1 MRRRLRPTS
10 DSALLPFG
18 ALLNCDLFS
27 NHWLEYRLLLEP
39 EWTEL
44 RAESDGAL
52 AQATDLWRQE
62 RDRVE
67 QYGSEASLEQAFI
80 QPLFEILGWKLIYQT
95 WLQNRKPDYA
105 LFLDDPSKDA
115 ALAAGRNAPDFW
127 QHPAILADAKAW
139 HVNLDRPIRVG
150 SQREYPPEQIEWYL
164 DRSRLSYAILTNGRL
179 WRLIPRQLAPG
190 KARFQTYLEVDLPR
204 LLEARMGVN
213 GGQRTFDLD
222 QATAE
227 EFFRFYLFFSPRAFE
242 SRDGRLPLV
251 ERALSGSSEYALSVG
266 EDLKER
272 VFEALRLCIE
282 GFLIHQPNGLDPVR
296 DLEMCREQSFVLL
309 YRLLFIMYAEDRAL
323 LPYRRN
329 DVYTRNRSLARH
341 RDEIAELLDRI
352 DQGRQPD
359 YPPDQISIW
368 SDLLSLFDL
377 IDRGHARYD
386 VPAYNGGLFD
396 PGRHSFLTSVEL
408 PDRYLARV
416 IDHLGRAEDPQHS
429 ERGLFRVDY
438 RDLAIQNLGSIYEGL
453 LELRPH
459 FATEP
464 MIVIRERRATKSAER
479 IIPESGTV
487 PSGWEA
493 TNKRY
498 NTNEVYLQTDKGER
512 RATGSYYTPDQIV
525 AYIVDRTLGP
535 LCRDLSKCLSAEV
548 AAGEE
553 KRKNARGANREAL
566 DAQLDKLRQD
576 FDDRVLRLRVCDPA
590 MGSGHFL
597 VRATQYLAEEIATN
611 PYTGDPDA
619 DQLQE
624 DESVLTYWK
633 RRVVESCIFGVDLN
647 PMAVELAKL
656 ALWLETVSA
665 DAPLSF
671 LDHHLRPGNS
681 LIGARV
687 AELGA
692 LPGAMELQQN
702 VFKQQVEQQLPVLL
716 EPLIKIREMP
726 SQTAQ
731 QIKDKE
737 KLYRRTFQPLCQM
750 FETVADL
757 WCSTFFAHDDQA
769 VTPEQYQQA
778 LQALQRTAD
787 FKKLVRQPWFGAAIE
802 PVRARPVAAFQ
813 WELEFPEVFFDIS
826 RQERDASFH
835 RGFDAVIGNPPYDV
849 LAERELTRDLPDD
862 RAAQVRRFLSS
873 FKDLIDAED
882 MFRPSR
888 RGKNNLYKLFI
899 CRALDL
905 LAEGGRFGFIVPM
918 ALLGDDQAADIR
930 AAMLDAGA
938 FTSVDAFPQKD
949 DPTRRVFPEAK
960 LSTTVFTTVKTADEH
975 ARQRPFTAR
984 QHPAAQIQDSSPS
997 LTLQTD
1003 HIPLY
1008 DPSNRSIV
1016 SCSQDDWDLA
1026 VKIMAGGRMT
1036 RFGEFVQFSQGEVN
1050 ETVQR
1055 RAGTLMPSP
1064 SGARTVMRGANICL
1078 YILREASQ
1086 GRDIYLNAQRFL
1098 RGKGEDTKAFHH
1110 RYNRVGL
1117 QESCPQNNFRRII
1130 ASFIPAGEY
1139 CNHKVNYIPQP
1150 ASQLPLELD
1159 LALLNSKLADWY
1171 FRLGSTN
1178 AAVSHYQLHN
1188 LPCPVFADQ
1197 RTGADDSTR
1206 DAAFAAIYAGKPD
1219 VAFAALAPALAR
1231 PPFPLAIQNV
1241 LVELVRRIIAIE
1253 QARGE
1258 IARTQR
1264 SHLAD
1269 AAQPLQ
1275 DLIDRILYALAGLT
1289 PAEITGLE
1297 DRLTRML

>member
-1 MRRRLRPTS
+1 MARRRQPQDET
-10 DSALLPFG
+10 ALLPFG
-18 ALLNCDLFS
+18 ALVNCDLFS
-27 NHWLEYRLLLEP
+27 NHWLEHRLPLEP

-44 RAESDGAL
+44 RAESDAAL
-52 AQATDLWRQE
+52 ARATDLWRQE
-62 RDRVE
+62 RGRVE
-67 QYGSEASLEQAFI
+67 QYGSEASLEQALI

-95 WLQNRKPDYA
+95 WLKGRKPDYA
-105 LFLDDPSKDA
+105 LFLDDRSKDA
-115 ALAAGRNAPDFW
+115 ALAAGRQAPEFW

-139 HVNLDRPIRVG
+139 HVALDRPTRVG
-150 SQREYPPEQIEWYL
+150 TQREYPPEQIEWYL
-164 DRSRLSYAILTNGRL
+164 DRSRLDYAILTNGRL

-190 KARFQTYLEVDLPR
+190 KARFQTYLETDLPR
-204 LLEARMGVN
+204 LLEARVGAN
-213 GGQRTFDLD
+213 AGQRTFDTD
-222 QATAE
+222 QLTAE
-227 EFFRFYLFFSPRAFE
+227 EFFRFYLLFSPRAFE
-242 SRDGRLPLV
+242 LRDGRQSLV
-251 ERALSGSSEYALSVG
+251 ERALRGSSEYALAVG

-282 GFLIHQPNGLDPVR
+282 GFLAHRPNRLDPAR
-296 DLEMCREQSFVLL
+296 DLELCREQSFVLL

-329 DVYTRNRSLARH
+329 RLYTENRSLARH
-341 RDEIAELLDRI
+341 RDEIAESLTRI
-352 DQGRQPD
+352 DQRREPD
-359 YPPDQISIW
+359 YPAAQVAIW
-368 SDLLSLFDL
+368 QDLVSLFDL
-377 IDRGHARYD
+377 IDRGHARYH

-396 PGRHSFLTSVEL
+396 PERHEFLGQKQL

-416 IDHLGRAEDPQHS
+416 IDHLGRAEDPQHR

-438 RDLAIQNLGSIYEGL
+438 RDLAIQHLGSIYEGL

-464 MIVIRERRATKSAER
+464 MIIIRERRATRSAER
-479 IIPESGTV
+479 IIPESQRT

-493 TNKRY
+493 TGTRY
-498 NTNEVYLQTDKGER
+498 ETGAVYLQTDKGER
-512 RATGSYYTPDQIV
+512 RATGSYYTPDHIV
-525 AYIVDRTLGP
+525 AYIVDKTIGP
-535 LCRDLSKCLSAEV
+535 LCRDISQQISVEIAKAE
-548 AAGEE
+548 EE
-553 KRKNARGANREAL
+553 RKKNRGKAREAL
-566 DAQLDKLRQD
+566 DAQLEKLRQD
-576 FDDRVLRLRVCDPA
+576 FDDRVLRLRVLDPA

-633 RRVVESCIFGVDLN
+633 RRVVESCIYGVDLN

-716 EPLIKIREMP
+716 APLVRIREIP

-731 QIKDKE
+731 QIKEKE

-750 FETVADL
+750 FEAVADL
-757 WCSTFFAHDDQA
+757 WCSTFFAADGQA

-778 LQALQRTAD
+778 LQTLQRTAD
-787 FKKLVRQPWFGAAIE
+787 FKKLIKEPWLRVARESARG
-802 PVRARPVAAFQ
+802 RPVAAFH
-813 WELEFPEVFFDIS
+813 WELEYPAVFFDTS

-849 LAERELTRDLPDD
+849 LAERELTRDLPDN

-873 FKDLIDAED
+873 FKSLIEAGELY
-882 MFRPSR
+882 RPSR

-899 CRALDL
+899 CRAIDL
-905 LAEGGRFGFIVPM
+905 LAEDGRFGFIVPM
-918 ALLGDDQAADIR
+918 ALLGDDQAADLR
-930 AAMLDAGA
+930 AAMLGAGA

-960 LSTTVFTTVKTADEH
+960 LSTTVFTMVKAADEQ
-975 ARQRPFTAR
+975 ARQQPFTAR
-984 QHPAAQIQDSSPS
+984 QHPAAQIEESSPS

-1036 RFGEFVQFSQGEVN
+1036 RFGQFVEFSQGEVN
-1050 ETVQR
+1050 ETIQR
-1055 RAGTLMPSP
+1055 RKGTLLN
-1064 SGARTVMRGANICL
+1064 SGGKLVTRGACVCL
-1078 YILREASQ
+1078 YAVRSASQ
-1086 GRDIYLNAQRFL
+1086 GDDIFL
-1098 RGKGEDTKAFHH
+1098 DVKNFLSGASSGSKAYHH
-1110 RYNRVGL
+1110 RHRRVVI
-1117 QESCPQNNFRRII
+1117 QEASPQNNFRRII
-1130 ASFIPAGEY
+1130 AGPLEAGEF
-1139 CNHKVNYIPQP
+1139 CNHTINYCPEP
-1150 ASQLPLELD
+1150 ASKVSLSMV
-1159 LALLNSKLADWY
+1159 LAILNSKLADWY

-1178 AAVSHYQLHN
+1178 AHVSHYQIYN
-1188 LPCPVFADQ
+1188 LPYPVFADQ
-1197 RTGADDSTR
+1197 QTSGDKQLRN
-1206 DAAFAAIYAGKPD
+1206 AAIAAIDAGKLGD
-1219 VAFAALAPALAR
+1219 AIATLAPAFAG
-1231 PPFPLAIQNV
+1231 PPFPVAVQDV
-1241 LVELVRRIIAIE
+1241 LIELVRRIIAIE

-1258 IARTQR
+1258 IVRVER
-1264 SHLAD
+1264 SGLASD
-1269 AAQPLQ
+1269 AQPLQ

-1289 PAEITGLE
+1289 PAEVTGLE
-1297 DRLTRML
+1297 SRLARML